1 MEITKI
7 VRTPRI
13 LSNLSIP
20 KKSAKVML
28 MIKADAY
35 GHGIVEVAKALENEV
50 DFFGVATLEEGRI
63 VRENGVKTPILATD
77 MLPFEFSEAKA
88 LDLSVSVGDMKALY
102 GLAAMQERAPKVHL
116 KINTGMNRFGFSV
129 EEVDDVL
136 SVAESI
142 GVEVEGIY
150 THLYAPNDIQLDL
163 FDGVV
168 ERVKKRFPNV
178 VTHACSSSSVNLNRY
193 DMVRIGLSAYLGA
206 AEIESVVLS
215 SQKVAKGERIGYG
228 DNFSDEDCYAVW
240 LLGGYADGIVKGQP
254 VLIDGELYEGASVC
268 MDVFAVKSSRPF
280 ERGERVILA
289 NDSLPI
295 NEVASKT
302 NRTIYETM
310 TALSGRVKR
319 IYDESRG

>member
-1 MEITKI
+1 
-7 VRTPRI
+7 
-13 LSNLSIP
+13 
-20 KKSAKVML
+20 ML

-77 MLPFEFSEAKA
+77 ILPFEFSEAKA
-88 LDLSVSVGDMKALY
+88 LDLSVSVGDMDSLCR
-102 GLAAMQERAPKVHL
+102 LATMQGRAPKVHL
-116 KINTGMNRFGFSV
+116 KINTGMNRFGLSPY
-129 EEVDDVL
+129 EVGDAL
-136 SVAESI
+136 SVAKRS
-142 GVEVEGIY
+142 GVEIEGAY
-150 THLYAPNDIQLDL
+150 THLYAPNLIQLDL
-163 FDGVV
+163 FDAVAK
-168 ERVKKRFPNV
+168 RVKECFEGAIV
-178 VTHACSSSSVNLNRY
+178 HACSSSSVNLNRY
-193 DMVRIGLSAYLGA
+193 DMVRIGMSAYLGA

-254 VLIDGELYEGASVC
+254 VLIDGELFISISVC
-268 MDVFAVKSSRPF
+268 MDVFAVKSPRPF
-280 ERGERVILA
+280 ERGRRAILA
-289 NDSLPI
+289 SDNLSLD
-295 NEVASKT
+295 EVARCT

>member
-1 MEITKI
+1 
-7 VRTPRI
+7 
-13 LSNLSIP
+13 
-20 KKSAKVML
+20 ML

-77 MLPFEFSEAKA
+77 ILPFEFSEAKA
-88 LDLSVSVGDMKALY
+88 LDLSVSVGDMDFLCR
-102 GLAAMQERAPKVHL
+102 LATMQGRAPKVHL
-116 KINTGMNRFGFSV
+116 KINTGMNRFGLSPN
-129 EEVDDVL
+129 EVDDAL
-136 SVAESI
+136 SVAKRS
-142 GVEVEGIY
+142 GVEIEGAY
-150 THLYAPNDIQLDL
+150 THLYAPNLIQLDL
-163 FDGVV
+163 FDAVA
-168 ERVKKRFPNV
+168 RKVKESFPNAII
-178 VTHACSSSSVNLNRY
+178 HACSSSSVRLNRY
-193 DMVRIGLSAYLGA
+193 DMVRIGMSAYLGA

-228 DNFSDEDCYAVW
+228 DNFSNEDCYAVW

-254 VLIDGELYEGASVC
+254 MLIDGELFTSISVC
-268 MDVFAVKSSRPF
+268 MDVFAVKSPRPF
-280 ERGERVILA
+280 ERGRRAILTSD
-289 NDSLPI
+289 NLPLD
-295 NEVASKT
+295 EVASRT